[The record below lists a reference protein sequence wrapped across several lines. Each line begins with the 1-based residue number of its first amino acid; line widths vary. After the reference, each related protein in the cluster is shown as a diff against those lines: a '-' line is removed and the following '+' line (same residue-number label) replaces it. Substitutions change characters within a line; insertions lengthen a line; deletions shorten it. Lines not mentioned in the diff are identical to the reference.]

1 MAESKRTRIEQL
13 FRERYR
19 PLYSFLLKRTRSAP
33 DAAELAQEV
42 YLRMLRV
49 QDYESIREP
58 EHYLLT
64 VAKNLLWEHAAALR
78 QRRGGGNVPADDPG
92 CQSELAELPAFGMHL
107 DGEKRVERLRKVLA
121 ELPAKAQA
129 AMVLHYWRG
138 QSYEEIASQL
148 DVSTHM
154 VKKYVTQ
161 SLAHC
166 RLRMARLR

>member
-1 MAESKRTRIEQL
+1 MAETKQTRIEQL
-13 FRERYR
+13 FRDRHR
-19 PLYSFLLKRTRSAP
+19 SLYSFFLRRTRSAP

-42 YLRMLRV
+42 YLRMLRI
-49 QDYESIREP
+49 QDYEAIREP

-64 VAKNLLWEHAAALR
+64 VAKNLLWEHAAAAR
-78 QRRGGGNVPADDPG
+78 QQRGSGTVPAEDPV
-92 CQSELAELPAFGMHL
+92 CQEELAVLPAFGVQL
-107 DGEKRVERLRKVLA
+107 DGEKRVARLREVLA

-129 AMVLHYWRG
+129 AMVLHYWHG
-138 QSYEEIASQL
+138 QSYEEIAEQL
-148 DVSTHM
+148 GVSTHM

>member
-1 MAESKRTRIEQL
+1 MAETKQTRIEQL
-13 FRERYR
+13 FRDRHR
-19 PLYSFLLKRTRSAP
+19 FLYAFFLRHTRSAP

-42 YLRMLRV
+42 YLRMLRI
-49 QDYESIREP
+49 QDYEAIREP

-64 VAKNLLWEHAAALR
+64 VAKNLLWEHAAATR
-78 QRRGGGNVPADDPG
+78 QQRGSGNIQSDDPM
-92 CQSELAELPAFGMHL
+92 CEDELAVWPAFGVQL

-129 AMVLHYWRG
+129 AMVLHYWHG
-138 QSYEEIASQL
+138 QSYEEIAGQL
-148 DVSTHM
+148 GVSTHM

>member
-1 MAESKRTRIEQL
+1 MAETKQTRIEQL
-13 FRERYR
+13 FRDRHR
-19 PLYSFLLKRTRSAP
+19 FLYAFFLRHTRSAP

-42 YLRMLRV
+42 YLRMLRI
-49 QDYESIREP
+49 QDYEAIREP

-64 VAKNLLWEHAAALR
+64 VAKNLLWEHAAAAR
-78 QRRGGGNVPADDPG
+78 QQRGSGNIHAEDPV
-92 CQSELAELPAFGMHL
+92 CEDELAVSPAFGVQL

-129 AMVLHYWRG
+129 TMVLHYWHG
-138 QSYEEIASQL
+138 QSYEEIAEQL
-148 DVSTHM
+148 GVSTHM